1 MLLPALVA
9 FALCVALSAFFA
21 GSETAFIAS
30 SPYSLEHYERKGSRR
45 AGIVRGILTRIN
57 DFLVTILIGNTLV
70 NVAAASIA
78 TSIFVTL
85 IPEKNKAV
93 LLATIATTL
102 LILVFGEINP
112 KTFAAHNPV
121 RTAIFVSYPIKGL
134 MVLLYPLVK
143 VFSFITGLIMP
154 SSRGL
159 GGRFRHLDEEELR
172 IAILAGARGLSALRR
187 KIVAGALDIGARPVK
202 EIIVPRPQVKAI
214 DADAA
219 PEEILRTIQASG
231 FSRYPVFRGRLDNI
245 EGLVRTKDI
254 LGYLIDNKEID
265 LKGIIRK
272 PLFVP
277 ELASLEK
284 VMLQMQAQA
293 VHMAFVVDEFGN
305 VDGIV
310 TLEDILEEI
319 VGDIR
324 DEREGKAEDPVQRL
338 EDGAWLIKGATPV
351 KEANARLAL
360 GIPEKMDY
368 TTMAG
373 FFLSEFGRIPGEGE
387 SLEFGGR
394 RLTVEK
400 MNKRHISLL
409 RLDRVPGKDS
419 PVS

>member
-1 MLLPALVA
+1 MVLPALVA
-9 FALCVALSAFFA
+9 FAVCVLLSAFFA

-30 SPYSLEHYERKGSRR
+30 NPYSLEHYERKGSKR
-45 AGIVRGILTRIN
+45 AGVVRGILSRIN

-78 TSIFVTL
+78 TSLFVTI
-85 IPEKNKAV
+85 IPERNKAV

-134 MVLLYPLVK
+134 MILLYPLVK
-143 VFSFITGLIMP
+143 IFSFVTGRLMP

-159 GGRFRHLDEEELR
+159 GGPFRHLNEEEIR
-172 IAILAGARGLSALRR
+172 IAILSGARGLSALRR
-187 KIVAGALDIGARPVK
+187 KMISGALDIGARPVK
-202 EIIVPRPQVKAI
+202 EIIVPRPQVKAV
-214 DADAA
+214 DAEDS
-219 PEEILRTIQASG
+219 PEAILRTIQASG

-245 EGLVRTKDI
+245 EGLIRTKDV
-254 LGYLIDNKEID
+254 LGYLIDKKDID
-265 LKGIIRK
+265 LKSIIRK

-310 TLEDILEEI
+310 TLEDIIEEI

-324 DEREGKAEDPVQRL
+324 DEREGKPEESVQRL
-338 EDGAWLIKGATPV
+338 EGGACLIKGATPV
-351 KEANARLAL
+351 KEVNARLAL
-360 GIPEKMDY
+360 GLPEKKDY

-373 FFLSEFGRIPGEGE
+373 FFLYAFGRIPKERE

-394 RLTVEK
+394 RLTVER

-409 RLDRVPGKDS
+409 RLDPAPGKDA
-419 PVS
+419 PCP

>member
-1 MLLPALVA
+1 M
-9 FALCVALSAFFA
+9 
-21 GSETAFIAS
+21 
-30 SPYSLEHYERKGSRR
+30 
-45 AGIVRGILTRIN
+45 
-57 DFLVTILIGNTLV
+57 
-70 NVAAASIA
+70 
-78 TSIFVTL
+78 
-85 IPEKNKAV
+85 
-93 LLATIATTL
+93 
-102 LILVFGEINP
+102 
-112 KTFAAHNPV
+112 
-121 RTAIFVSYPIKGL
+121 
-134 MVLLYPLVK
+134 
-143 VFSFITGLIMP
+143 
-154 SSRGL
+154 
-159 GGRFRHLDEEELR
+159 
-172 IAILAGARGLSALRR
+172 
-187 KIVAGALDIGARPVK
+187 
-202 EIIVPRPQVKAI
+202 KAI

-373 FFLSEFGRIPGEGE
+373 FFLSEFGRIPGEGA